1 MSAERDDRRDGDPTD
16 LVELLD
22 RYKAELAKLN
32 GLRRGSPEYDAEWKI
47 EEALAREIRIWCAT
61 NGRGVSD

>member
-1 MSAERDDRRDGDPTD
+1 MSAEREDRLGDPTD

-32 GLRRGSPEYDAEWKI
+32 GLTRGSPEYVAGWKI
-47 EEALAREIRIWCAT
+47 EEALSQEIRSWGAT
-61 NGRGVSD
+61 NGRSVHG